1 MEERYLKFIARNKLR
16 FFVGMGFLGIIMSI
30 FGFLTFAKVWSSTFE
45 YYGISPVMMYIIVP
59 IGLVVLGW
67 YLGYW
72 YEMNNLWKY
81 EVTHLNTNVN
91 TEFEQMRADL
101 AYIRGVLEKKPRKIV
116 NPNGKTDWCKYTYC
130 PDCHDSDTCS
140 ESKK

>member
-1 MEERYLKFIARNKLR
+1 MDEKYLKFIARNKLR

-30 FGFLTFAKVWSSTFE
+30 VSFLTFAKVWSTTFT
-45 YYGISPVMMYIIVP
+45 YYGISPLMIYIIVP
-59 IGLVVLGW
+59 VGLVVLGW

-101 AYIRGVLEKKPRKIV
+101 AYIR
-116 NPNGKTDWCKYTYC
+116 KTIEEQK
-130 PDCHDSDTCS
+130 
-140 ESKK
+140 